1 MSCPMLFLPVE
12 CSIKLRFVSAG
23 RLFEY
28 PEAGDEDKSYTSI
41 APSTYMKMRG
51 NNPRGCMLT
60 VPDPTV
66 CVWSDPTKQDSSADY
81 SDQIF
86 VEYDGIME
94 HANVQV
100 NIFSKEGILYSAVP
114 PASQSPCR
122 YWRVCK
128 IQGDNIFSTNERVV
142 DDPASGDIFSI
153 RALLAKVHQHE
164 DGEEVTMFFLQSHF
178 ETVAQS
184 YSLTKFQLT
193 NVP

>member
-12 CSIKLRFVSAG
+12 YSIKLKFVSAG

-28 PEAGDEDKSYTSI
+28 PEAGDEEKTYTSI

-66 CVWSDPTKQDSSADY
+66 CVWSDPTKQDPSADY

-86 VEYDGIME
+86 VKYDGDGIME

-100 NIFSKEGILYSAVP
+100 NIYSKEGILYSAVP
-114 PASQSPCR
+114 DASQSPCK

-142 DDPASGDIFSI
+142 DDPASGGIFSI

-164 DGEEVTMFFLQSHF
+164 DGEEVTMFFLQLHF

-184 YSLTKFQLT
+184 YSLALIQSSS
-193 NVP
+193 